1 MRYIFRQCVMCIT
14 LATLCV
20 QASTVDELMD
30 EFSEKNALSQST
42 IDKNKGHLLLYTRD
56 TLERMHA
63 KTLKDVLKT
72 IPITQYNENR
82 YGLPD
87 PLSAGGVSPYSSN
100 FIRVYV
106 DGVEITQGWMGS
118 GLIQYGDINI
128 DFADHIEFYAI
139 PPSFDTAIEPAYMT
153 IFIYSKVPERDSGGQ
168 LSLIGGNR
176 GSNTQTISYGDKE
189 DTLSYMVNLSHSK
202 MKRGKV
208 ENGTETPLS
217 RDFDRTQIFSYVKGE
232 NQVAHL
238 QLISKKSDTLAGLSF
253 DATPLLSEM
262 DNLNLHL
269 DYGVDLSE
277 HWKAQ
282 FAYDYL
288 KTDLRQE
295 DDIPLFIA
303 GGLFTKTLFTTTK
316 NSTYSGELTYKNT
329 IGKHHIALG
338 TKGRVKQLDSL
349 VVKNLGEVPLAFDSE
364 SILSAF
370 VQDQYELSDN
380 ELITLGLKYSH
391 VYRNG
396 GVSDDDLTQIRLG
409 YLYNNETWSYKTY
422 LFRNMFTIDPFSR
435 YFSTIPNQAFDPQV
449 TVGVTQELAYH
460 SEKNDA
466 RLMLFFLKEENNL
479 IDIEN
484 INKSTSLVSVVNYD
498 YKIDA
503 DTKFNSQFSYVRY
516 FDLRDFGN
524 VNAYNVYVMLSNQYE
539 DLSFYNGIVWDYNS
553 IEEKNYYEW
562 TSSVSW
568 DINEDLTFTLKGE
581 NLFNKAKT
589 YSIFRINPQTG
600 SMMQPLSVT
609 PIEQRVTIEVEYLF

>member
-1 MRYIFRQCVMCIT
+1 MGIA
-14 LATLCV
+14 LATLCAH
-20 QASTVDELMD
+20 ASTVEELMD
-30 EFSEKNALSQST
+30 EFSQKNALSQST

-72 IPITQYNENR
+72 VPITQYNENR

-87 PLSAGGVSPYSSN
+87 PLSTGGISPYTSN
-100 FIRVYV
+100 TVRIYV

-118 GLIQYGDINI
+118 GVIQYGDINI

-168 LSLIGGNR
+168 LSLIVGNR

-202 MKRGKV
+202 MKRGKT
-208 ENGTETPLS
+208 ENGTDTPLS
-217 RDFDRTQIFSYVKGE
+217 RDFDRTQIFSYIKGE

-238 QLISKKSDTLAGLSF
+238 QLISKKLDTLAGLSY

-262 DNLNLHL
+262 DNLNLHF
-269 DYGVDLSE
+269 DYGIDLSE
-277 HWKAQ
+277 HWNAR

-295 DDIPLFIA
+295 DDIPLLIA

-349 VVKNLGEVPLAFDSE
+349 VIKKLGEVPLTFDSE

-391 VYRNG
+391 IYRNG
-396 GVSDDDLTQIRLG
+396 GLSDDDLTQIRLG
-409 YLYNNETWSYKTY
+409 YLYNSKIWSYKTY
-422 LFRNMFTIDPFSR
+422 IFSNMFTIDPFSS
-435 YFSTIPNQAFDPQV
+435 YFLPTSKKSFKPQK
-449 TVGVTQELAYH
+449 TVGITQEIAYN
-460 SEKNDA
+460 SEKNDL
-466 RLMLFFLKEENNL
+466 RVILFYINEKNNL
-479 IDIEN
+479 INIEN
-484 INKSTSLVSVVNYD
+484 IDESSSLVSVMNYD
-498 YKIDA
+498 YKMNVNA
-503 DTKFNSQFSYVRY
+503 KLSAQFSYAHY
-516 FDLRDFGN
+516 FDLGSLGN
-524 VNAYNVYVMLSNQYE
+524 LDAYNGYVMFSTQYE
-539 DLSFYNGIVWDYNS
+539 NLSFYNGIVWDYNS
-553 IEEKNYYEW
+553 LDEKNYYEW
-562 TSSVSW
+562 TSSLSW
-568 DINEDLTFTLKGE
+568 DINQDFTLTFKGE
-581 NLFNKAKT
+581 NLFNKAKR
-589 YSIFRINPQTG
+589 YNIFRINPQTG

-609 PIEQRVTIEVEYLF
+609 AIEQRVTIEVEYLF

>member
-1 MRYIFRQCVMCIT
+1 MKYFFRQCVMGIT

-87 PLSAGGVSPYSSN
+87 PLSGGGVAPYSSN
-100 FIRVYV
+100 FVRVYV

-139 PPSFDTAIEPAYMT
+139 PPSFDTAVEPAYMT

-176 GSNTQTISYGDKE
+176 GSNTQTIGYGDKE
-189 DTLSYMVNLSHSK
+189 DTLSYMVNLSHSN
-202 MKRGKV
+202 MKRGKIS
-208 ENGTETPLS
+208 NGTETPLS

-288 KTDLRQE
+288 KTDLRQA
-295 DDIPLFIA
+295 DDIPLLIA

-316 NSTYSGELTYKNT
+316 NSTYSGELTYKNI
-329 IGKHHIALG
+329 IGKHHISLG
-338 TKGRVKQLDSL
+338 IKGRVKQLDSL
-349 VVKNLGEVPLAFDSE
+349 VVKNLGEVPFAFDSE
-364 SILSAF
+364 SILSTF
-370 VQDQYELSDN
+370 IQDQYELSDN
-380 ELITLGLKYSH
+380 ELMTLGLKYSH
-391 VYRNG
+391 IYRNG

-435 YFSTIPNQAFDPQV
+435 YFSTTPNKAFEPQV
-449 TVGVTQELAYH
+449 TVGITQELAYH
-460 SEKNDA
+460 NEKNDA
-466 RLMLFFLKEENNL
+466 RIMLFFIKENNNL

-484 INKSTSLVSVVNYD
+484 IDKSTSLVSVVNYD

-503 DTKFNSQFSYVRY
+503 DTKLNSQFSYVRY
-516 FDLRDFGN
+516 FGLENLGN
-524 VNAYNVYVMLSNQYE
+524 VNAYSSYVMFSNQYQ
-539 DLSFYNGIVWDYNS
+539 DLSFYNGVVWNYDSVRNT
-553 IEEKNYYEW
+553 NYYDW
-562 TSSVSW
+562 SSSVSW
-568 DINEDLTFTLKGE
+568 NINEDLTFTLKGE
-581 NLFNKAKT
+581 NLFNKAQT

-609 PIEQRVTIEVEYLF
+609 PIEQRVSIEMEYLF